1 MDDWVIF
8 DRVEE
13 SCYAGSLLEGD
24 WPEGSSFAFEAL
36 SCPCGTS
43 LSNVEGGGLLSDGQ
57 T

>member
-1 MDDWVIF
+1 MTGLPLIELKSPAT
-8 DRVEE
+8 REA
-13 SCYAGSLLEGD
+13 YLKGIG
-24 WPEGSSFAFEAL
+24 PEALSFASEAL

>member
-1 MDDWVIF
+1 MDDWVIS